1 MTPKQERF
9 VQEYMVDLNATQAA
23 IRAGYSS
30 KGAEVQGAKLLRNA
44 KVQTAIEKAK
54 EDLRVATGVTIE
66 YVIRRLQEES
76 ELYGEGSSHGARI
89 KALELLGK
97 HLNIFTERSELSG
110 PNGTPLNPPQ
120 LVVNFVKAHHDDTD

>member
-23 IRAGYSS
+23 IRAGYSP

-54 EDLRVATGVTIE
+54 EDLRVATGVTTE

-97 HLNIFTERSELSG
+97 HLNLFTERHEITGADGSAF
-110 PNGTPLNPPQ
+110 NPPVIE
-120 LVVNFVKAHHDDTD
+120 VVFNNDDDEKEG